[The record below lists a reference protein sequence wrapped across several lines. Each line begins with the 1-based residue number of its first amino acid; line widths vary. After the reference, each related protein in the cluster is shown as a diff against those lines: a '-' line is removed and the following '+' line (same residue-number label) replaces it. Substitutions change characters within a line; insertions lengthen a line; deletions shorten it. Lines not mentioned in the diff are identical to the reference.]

1 MNTFG
6 KVTVLAALAIFV
18 ILQASL
24 VRSEDKKFQ
33 CDGHEITMSEK
44 QVEGMK
50 ACAEVIGIKSM
61 EEMTPD
67 KIPCFA
73 KCIMEKGGLLDAE
86 GKPHKENILMNIDA
100 AVPEEMKSTY
110 KAAMEKCIDEH
121 GHHLS
126 PKDET
131 CMSYGPMAM
140 CGMQAFKNI
149 CKKG

>member
-1 MNTFG
+1 MNTLG
-6 KVTVLAALAIFV
+6 RLTGLAFLAVFV

-24 VRSEDKKFQ
+24 VRSEEKKFK
-33 CDGHEITMSEK
+33 CDGHEITMSDK

-50 ACAEVIGIKSM
+50 ACAEAIGIKSM

-86 GKPHKENILMNIDA
+86 GKPHKENIMMQIDA
-100 AVPEEMKSTY
+100 SVPEAMKTTY
-110 KAAMEKCIDEH
+110 KAAMEKCIDDH

-126 PKDET
+126 PNDQT

-140 CGMQAFKNI
+140 CATQAFKNI
-149 CKKG
+149 CKA